1 MAMASREN
9 ESDRRCLGKHE
20 ADRVDQL
27 SDPFSLHE
35 SSAEKHNRRVPVLV
49 FRLRRDVD
57 VLDSIP
63 NDSDALVDPRAVL
76 LQQLAL
82 TPSQGDHA
90 IGVADQSFLPY
101 PLRHTFRRALS
112 ELVFGTI

>member
-1 MAMASREN
+1 MAMASRED

-20 ADRVDQL
+20 ANRVDQL
-27 SDPFSLHE
+27 LDPFSLHE
-35 SSAEKHNRRVPVLV
+35 SSAEKHNRRAPVLV
-49 FRLRRDVD
+49 FCLRRNLD

-63 NDSDALVDPRAVL
+63 DDSDALVDPRAVL
-76 LQQLAL
+76 LQQLSL
-82 TPSQGDHA
+82 TPSQGNYA

-112 ELVFGTI
+112 